1 MNLTSKRLLL
11 QETDWDDLSIIH
23 ALHCESRVEEFN
35 TIGIPGNPEMT
46 RAIIAGPIEDRLNRT
61 RSKFEWTIRLK
72 KNEKEVLGT
81 VGLSLA
87 APRFRGGEIHYSLFP
102 DFWGQGYGF
111 EGVKAVLKFG
121 FKQLD
126 LHRIHAGVAV
136 TNTRSINLLEKVGMQ
151 REGRGRQILP
161 LRGEWV
167 DNYWYAIL
175 EDEF

>member
-1 MNLTSKRLLL
+1 MNLTSKRLFL

-23 ALHCESRVEEFN
+23 ALHCEPKVEEFN

-61 RSKFEWTIRLK
+61 RSKFEWTIRPK
-72 KNEKEVLGT
+72 KKEAEVLGT

-87 APRFRGGEIHYSLFP
+87 APRFRSGEIHYSIFP
-102 DFWGQGYGF
+102 DYWGQGYAF
-111 EGVKAVLKFG
+111 EAVRAVVKFG
-121 FKQLD
+121 FKKLG

-136 TNTRSINLLEKVGMQ
+136 TNARSINLLEKLGMQ
-151 REGRGRQILP
+151 CEGRSREILP
-161 LRGEWV
+161 IRGEWV
-167 DNYWYAIL
+167 DNYRYAIL